1 MIARPITA
9 LQSRIEAVGSGDFS
23 ADPAIEWDNEL
34 GDIGRGINKMSG
46 NITALMDRRL
56 EDEKQKQDLEYRML
70 QNQINPHFIYN
81 TLNSIKWMATIQHAP
96 GIAEMVTALSR
107 LLKSVSKGNERLVP
121 LYEEF
126 ALLNDYFTIQQYRY
140 GGTITL
146 DVSYIEDEN
155 LTHSCLI
162 PRFTLQPLV
171 ENAIFHGI
179 EPKGS
184 AGEVTLRVERDAA
197 NGDVLILLSGRRRGH
212 DAGAGRQSPAGA
224 RPRGGRRQI
233 PPCGHV
239 ECPPAGCNTASA
251 MPTACASRVSRA

>member
-96 GIAEMVTALSR
+96 GIAQMVTALSR
-107 LLKSVSKGNERLVP
+107 LLKIVVTDNGKGLPPDMTGAYAHTDRE
-121 LYEEF
+121 
-126 ALLNDYFTIQQYRY
+126 
-140 GGTITL
+140 
-146 DVSYIEDEN
+146 
-155 LTHSCLI
+155 
-162 PRFTLQPLV
+162 
-171 ENAIFHGI
+171 
-179 EPKGS
+179 
-184 AGEVTLRVERDAA
+184 
-197 NGDVLILLSGRRRGH
+197 LSRGH
-212 DAGAGRQSPAGA
+212 LGLYNVDTILRKYYGEDFGLYLSSGSQGRGAVITATLPL
-224 RPRGGRRQI
+224 RREEE
-233 PPCGHV
+233 P
-239 ECPPAGCNTASA
+239 EC
-251 MPTACASRVSRA
+251 

>member
-1 MIARPITA
+1 
-9 LQSRIEAVGSGDFS
+9 
-23 ADPAIEWDNEL
+23 
-34 GDIGRGINKMSG
+34 
-46 NITALMDRRL
+46 MDHRL

-107 LLKSVSKGNERLVP
+107 LLKSVSKSNERLVP

-146 DVSYIEDEN
+146 DVSYIEDEKLN
-155 LTHSCLI
+155 HSCLI

-184 AGEVTLRVERDAA
+184 AGEVTLRVERDTA
-197 NGDVLILLSGRRRGH
+197 NGDVLIRLTDDGIGMTAEQAAKALQEPGPEEAAAKYR
-212 DAGAGRQSPAGA
+212 
-224 RPRGGRRQI
+224 
-233 PPCGHV
+233 HV
-239 ECPPAGCNTASA
+239 GMWNVHKRLQYSFGEAYGLRIESEPGVGTTVMVRLPGPPAQQ
-251 MPTACASRVSRA
+251 